1 MMTCPGVVPAVE
13 VAKLV
18 TLGTPPTK
26 KLPWSQMSRP
36 FPLRNRFVSGF
47 IGSVAPAQADEH
59 ATESNSAVEKLY
71 RADRKIDL

>member
-1 MMTCPGVVPAVE
+1 MMTCAGVVPAVE

-26 KLPWSQMSRP
+26 KLPWSQISRP

-47 IGSVAPAQADEH
+47 TGSVAAVQADED
-59 ATESNSAVEKLY
+59 ATESNSAVDKQ
-71 RADRKIDL
+71 